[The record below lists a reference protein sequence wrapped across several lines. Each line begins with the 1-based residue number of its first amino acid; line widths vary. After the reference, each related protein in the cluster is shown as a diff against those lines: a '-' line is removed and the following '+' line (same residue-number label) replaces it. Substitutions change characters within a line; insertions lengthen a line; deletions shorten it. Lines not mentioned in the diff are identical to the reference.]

1 MHSNPDF
8 FALLRTKYPVWHLQ
22 MQVCIFYVKV
32 RLMWFKWEARF
43 RICGAKELDFIIS
56 TGVNV
61 HTAWKTSTGANN
73 WARWIRFCRAGFA
86 GRILLMLLS
95 GPCWFCSPQITFVA
109 ERILSKILSESNR
122 FPWADHT
129 DFSERMLPILL
140 GGSCWFHWAEH
151 SLVSARILPIAENTF
166 IADWSLSIILSGS
179 YKLPRADLNES
190 AQRILPNLLSGSCW
204 FSWLEQTSAAEL
216 ILRILL
222 GWSCWFWILGL
233 ADSLNGSYRLFWVY
247 VADSLLQSFLVLL
260 NESDRLCRANITN
273 SAEFILLGQLRADV
287 SDCMVLIS

>member
-1 MHSNPDF
+1 
-8 FALLRTKYPVWHLQ
+8 
-22 MQVCIFYVKV
+22 
-32 RLMWFKWEARF
+32 MWFKREDRF
-43 RICGAKELDFIIS
+43 RISGVKKLDFIIS
-56 TGVNV
+56 TGVDL
-61 HTAWKTSTGANN
+61 HTECKASTGANN
-73 WARWIRFCRAGFA
+73 WARRIRFCRAGFA

-140 GGSCWFHWAEH
+140 GGSCWFRWAEH
-151 SLVSARILPIAENTF
+151 SLVSDRVLPIAENTF

-179 YKLPRADLNES
+179 YKLPRGDLTES
-190 AQRILPNLLSGSCW
+190 AERILPNLLSGSCW
-204 FSWLEQTSAAEL
+204 FSWLEQTGTAEL

-247 VADSLLQSFLVLL
+247 VADSLLQFFLVLL
-260 NESDRLCRANITN
+260 SGSDWLCRANITN
-273 SAEFILLGQLRADV
+273 TAALILLGQLRADV
-287 SDCMVLIS
+287 SNYMVLIS